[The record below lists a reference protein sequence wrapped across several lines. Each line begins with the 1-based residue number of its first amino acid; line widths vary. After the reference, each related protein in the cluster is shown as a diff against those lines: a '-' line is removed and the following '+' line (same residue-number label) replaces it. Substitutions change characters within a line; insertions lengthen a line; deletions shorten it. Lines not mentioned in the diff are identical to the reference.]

1 MAHEWSSYKMIKRSK
16 INPIINSQGNYLR
29 GNIALQKLY
38 EILDHRDRES
48 C

>member
-16 INPIINSQGNYLR
+16 INPIIKSQGNYLR
-29 GNIALQKLY
+29 GKIALQKLY